1 MNVNDN
7 ETSGKSIAK
16 LLIMF
21 VIPIWLGTFF
31 QQLYNT
37 ADAIFVGRF
46 VGKAALAA
54 VGGPTA
60 QIVTLLIGVFVELA
74 AGCSVIIAQ
83 YYGAGNGR
91 KVGRALH
98 TAMAIALICGVAIT
112 ALGLIFTP
120 MLLKSMNVQGDVYT
134 MSRTYLNIYFSGA
147 IFITV
152 YNLGASVLRA
162 IGDSKRPF
170 YYLVVGCLTNIVL
183 DYIFIYWF
191 EMGVAGAALA
201 TVISQ
206 GLSSVLLVRALRK
219 LPAEYRLRFR
229 KIGIR
234 MNILKR
240 MLRIGVPE
248 SMQQVMYSIS
258 NIMIQTNIDGF
269 GTNTIAAMSAYSKV
283 DVLFWM
289 TLESFGIAITS
300 ISGQYYGAGQL
311 SAIKKS
317 VRICLLMTAGISLVM
332 GSLLLVFGRTLFLLF
347 TDDPNVLSIG
357 LDIQRLL
364 VPCYIVFIFVIV
376 MAGALR
382 GMGHAFVPML
392 ITLVGICILRVVWLT
407 FVVPTNPVLMTTL
420 ISYPITWTLTSAAF
434 IVYYRKKM
442 RDEERLALQAV

>member
-1 MNVNDN
+1 MNVNEN
-7 ETSGKSIAK
+7 LTTGKSIAK

-37 ADAIFVGRF
+37 ADAIFVGRI

-83 YYGAGNGR
+83 YFGANTVQ
-91 KVGRALH
+91 KVGRAIH

-112 ALGLIFTP
+112 VLGLIFTP
-120 MLLKSMNVQGDVYT
+120 ALLRSMDVEGDVYE

-162 IGDSKRPF
+162 LGDSKRPF
-170 YYLVVGCLTNIVL
+170 YFLVVGCLTNIAL
-183 DYIFIYWF
+183 DYVLIYWF
-191 EMGVAGAALA
+191 SMGVAGAAIA
-201 TVISQ
+201 TVFSQ
-206 GLSSVLLVRALRK
+206 GLTSVLIVRALCK
-219 LPAEYRLRFR
+219 LPPEYRLHLK
-229 KIGIR
+229 KIR
-234 MNILKR
+234 LRRNILKR

-248 SMQQVMYSIS
+248 AMQQVMYSIS
-258 NIMIQTNIDGF
+258 NILIQTNIDGF

-283 DVLFWM
+283 DVFFWM

-300 ISGQYYGAGQL
+300 ISGQYYGAGNL
-311 SAIKKS
+311 SSIKKS
-317 VRICLLMTAGISLVM
+317 VRICLMMLVAVSVVL
-332 GSLLLVFGRTLFLLF
+332 GTLLLVFGRTLFSLF
-347 TDDPNVLSIG
+347 TDDSNVLTIG
-357 LDIQRLL
+357 LDIQQLL

-376 MAGALR
+376 LAGALR
-382 GMGHAFVPML
+382 GMGHTFVPML
-392 ITLVGICILRVVWLT
+392 ITLVGICLLRVVWIYV
-407 FVVPTNPVLMTTL
+407 VVPTNPVLMTTL
-420 ISYPITWTLTSAAF
+420 LSYPITWALTSAAF

-442 RDEERLALQAV
+442 KDETLSAIRAC